1 MYMSGRLQKV
11 LAILDF
17 LMWRVGFAGFIF
29 IFSIHANAEQ
39 ITGQVVGVSDGDT
52 LTLLV
57 RNSEIKVRLEFI
69 DAPEKKQAFG
79 DRAKR
84 ELSDLVYA
92 KRITCERSGFDRYG
106 RSLATCSD
114 GALDV
119 NLEMVRR
126 GMAWVFRRYAKN
138 KVPAYFAAENDA
150 RQSKRGLWSDPHP
163 IEPWKWRENRRNSRK
178 Q

>member
-1 MYMSGRLQKV
+1 MTRTLSV
-11 LAILDF
+11 L
-17 LMWRVGFAGFIF
+17 
-29 IFSIHANAEQ
+29 IFSFLCLFSYSVSADQ
-39 ITGQVVGVSDGDT
+39 LVGQVVGVSDGDT

-69 DAPEKKQAFG
+69 DAPEKRQAFG

-92 KRITCERSGFDRYG
+92 KRVTCERSGFDRYG

-114 GALDV
+114 GAVNV

-138 KVPAYFAAENDA
+138 KVPAYFVAENDA
-150 RQSKRGLWSDPHP
+150 RQSKRGLWSDPNP
-163 IEPWKWRENRRNSRK
+163 VEPWKWREKRRNSGK